1 MPEIANLVVK
11 YSADTKDAE
20 AGAGRVNSA
29 IGTFGK
35 TAALVGAAA
44 GVAVGGFLLN
54 GIRAAANFE
63 QGMSGV
69 AASLGGVGTA
79 GGITE
84 AQFKALNDEAL
95 RIGQTTSVGATDA
108 ALAMDLLA
116 KAGVS
121 TEDIINGTAQAV
133 VNVSEA
139 TGESINQSASSLG
152 SLSNLFAA
160 TGISGAEMADVI
172 VNAMNSSDA
181 TLSEF
186 QTGIANLAPVISGT
200 GMEFD
205 EAAGLVSFFNSQG
218 MAAAKVG
225 SSLTSAYM
233 NLVNPTNDMAAAQ
246 QALGISVY
254 DSQGAFVG
262 FPAILDQVRTATE
275 GMTDQQRDAWI
286 TQLFGAEALDVVTM
300 ALESQEGALE
310 DHIGT
315 MNESGAAAT
324 AAATRMDNLKG
335 DLEGLR
341 GAFETLS
348 IKVGGAF
355 TPALRTA
362 TQALTRFLTGA
373 MDFVSELKLMYDT
386 GNVFTEQ
393 WIKKFP
399 GWAQPVVRA
408 IVGMHEAFQDVIDAF
423 QDLRRGDFAG
433 FFAELREAA
442 TGFLSTLRDLGT
454 VALNWVLDTGIP
466 TITGWIVDHAG
477 DVWNGIKS
485 LAGWAWDGIAD
496 VGLWSLNV
504 GVPSVVGA
512 ITGIAGRLGD
522 WLRSY
527 IYGGGIVG
535 DGTGGPEPGPG
546 GGIVVEIA
554 QIALNVLDAIAN
566 IQSADVVAKI
576 QEEINSLLVGVD
588 FAVDGIKLV
597 IGAITGEN
605 VSATG
610 DIPGAIQTFIDNT
623 KKEYR
628 KTVDLLLT
636 INTIFGGGGGGG
648 GGGIPTPSNPFGGG
662 GDGTGRVQ
670 EWVDAHFPDKVYKT
684 ISAIMNYELTNV
696 PGDLV
701 SLKNEIVEHLNG
713 ITILAADLVDMGAS
727 AAGATTGAIADGI
740 KGMVGFAA
748 NIKGRLVQEF
758 NEAVPTLQDL
768 SGMGAKLASATKD
781 AIVNGIKGMVGFAA
795 DIKARL
801 IQELNEARPSAGDL
815 GDWAASFGG
824 AIKDAILGWLPG
836 KISKED
842 ILSILPFGSWGE
854 KGKAATPRSG
864 PDAATGRNDMS
875 ALGGSLTSLRAQVD
889 AAVGAIT
896 VSLGRVGTTFQTT
909 ASLVNASTT
918 QMAAMVRTQF
928 TVMQAATTAAVTVL
942 TTQVRAQFTA
952 MQAAVMASMAQ
963 MQAQSMAAWAAIT
976 AQGVASVNQLRGAVQ
991 SGMQAMAAA
1000 GQSAMAQFASAVQS
1014 GFQQA
1019 AAAAQA
1025 GVAAIRGA
1033 VNSIGSLYGQGYS
1046 IGASFGQGVAAGLY
1060 AMLGAVQAAASA
1072 IVAAAA
1078 QAAAAAGRISSP
1090 SRLMRDEIGVPLAQG
1105 VIVGMESQRRDIAN
1119 TFASL
1124 LPANA
1129 RTGMGFS
1136 PGIGASAYGGR
1147 GNPAPVQHVTI
1158 ITLEP
1163 GRWQEVLRKADNG
1176 NRAYQQQQPR
1186 SREIALGTSR

>member
-795 DIKARL
+795 GLKERIVAEFNEMGITAADVAAVGTAVADAVWEAIKSAATDWDWKSL
-801 IQELNEARPSAGDL
+801 IPDKLERF
-815 GDWAASFGG
+815 FGG
-824 AIKDAILGWLPG
+824 DNKKVA
-836 KISKED
+836 
-842 ILSILPFGSWGE
+842 
-854 KGKAATPRSG
+854 PRG
-864 PDAATGRNDMS
+864 DPATGRNDMS